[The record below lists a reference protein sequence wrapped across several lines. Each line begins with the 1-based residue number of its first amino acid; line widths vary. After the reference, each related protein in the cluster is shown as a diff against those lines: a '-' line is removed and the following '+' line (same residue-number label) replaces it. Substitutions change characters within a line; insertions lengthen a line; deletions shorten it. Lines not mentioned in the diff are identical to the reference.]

1 MSRHP
6 LQALTL
12 VVVALASVRAW
23 AGEVPV
29 ADVPGLVSAIQAAK
43 PGDTIVLAPGT
54 YEVHQSKIACEAA
67 GTADAPI
74 VVRAAEL
81 GTVKI
86 LFDAVEGF
94 HVRGPHWEFANLD
107 IEGICAADND
117 CEHAFHVTGAAE
129 NTWLHHN
136 RMHGFNAMIKGNGE
150 PIGPG
155 DSFVWPDDVVIEY
168 NELYNPAPR
177 NTGNPVTPIDIVGGQ
192 RWVLRG
198 NFIHD
203 HAKGGGDNVSYAAF
217 LKGHS
222 KDGVM
227 ERNLV
232 VCELL
237 HSGQVR
243 LGLSL
248 GGGGTSPD
256 SICEDGA
263 CKPEHER
270 GTLRNNLIV
279 NCPADVGVY
288 VNAGADTKIVNNT
301 LYNTAGIDMRFAQ
314 TTGVVANNLL
324 NGKIRDR
331 DGGTSMKMNNLAELS
346 LDEFAAWFADPGA
359 FDFTLKDGAAI
370 VDQGVALPEVTD
382 DYCGNDRDDGMH
394 DIGAIEY
401 DGEGCVGGVPAEP
414 GGSGGT
420 STGGEETGGETGA
433 STGAG
438 QTSDVGTSG
447 GGETGGSA
455 TGGEPTT
462 GASGPTSG
470 ASGGSST
477 SGDGESGGGLTSGSM
492 ESPDSGCSCR
502 GGARSGG
509 AAWLLG
515 LLLLGLRRARRQGPA
530 AGG

>member
-1 MSRHP
+1 
-6 LQALTL
+6 
-12 VVVALASVRAW
+12 
-23 AGEVPV
+23 
-29 ADVPGLVSAIQAAK
+29 
-43 PGDTIVLAPGT
+43 
-54 YEVHQSKIACEAA
+54 
-67 GTADAPI
+67 
-74 VVRAAEL
+74 
-81 GTVKI
+81 
-86 LFDAVEGF
+86 
-94 HVRGPHWEFANLD
+94 
-107 IEGICAADND
+107 
-117 CEHAFHVTGAAE
+117 
-129 NTWLHHN
+129 
-136 RMHGFNAMIKGNGE
+136 
-150 PIGPG
+150 
-155 DSFVWPDDVVIEY
+155 
-168 NELYNPAPR
+168 
-177 NTGNPVTPIDIVGGQ
+177 
-192 RWVLRG
+192 
-198 NFIHD
+198 
-203 HAKGGGDNVSYAAF
+203 
-217 LKGHS
+217 
-222 KDGVM
+222 M

>member
-1 MSRHP
+1 MAKIP
-6 LQALTL
+6 FQTL
-12 VVVALASVRAW
+12 LSALALLTSTRAW

-29 ADVPGLVSAIQAAK
+29 ADVPGLVGAIQAAK
-43 PGDTIVLAPGT
+43 PGDTIVLAPGI

-81 GTVKI
+81 GTVTI
-86 LFDAVEGF
+86 RFDAVEGF

-107 IEGICAADND
+107 IEGICAADSD

-129 NTWLHHN
+129 STWLHHN

-177 NTGNPVTPIDIVGGQ
+177 DTGNPVTPIDVVGGQ

-222 KDGVM
+222 KDGLI

-232 VCELL
+232 VCELM

-248 GGGGTSPD
+248 GGGGTGPD

-270 GTLRNNLIV
+270 GVLRNNLIV
-279 NCPADVGVY
+279 NCPVDVGIY
-288 VNAGADTKIVNNT
+288 VNAGADSKIVNNT
-301 LYNTAGIDMRFAQ
+301 LYNTSGIDMRFAQ
-314 TTGVVANNLL
+314 TTGLVANNLL

-331 DGGTSMKMNNLAELS
+331 DGGTSMKMNNLEEVALA
-346 LDEFAAWFADPGA
+346 DFGAWFVDPSA
-359 FDFTLKDGAAI
+359 YDFTLKDGAAI
-370 VDQGVALPEVTD
+370 VDLGLALAEVPD
-382 DYCGNDRDDGMH
+382 DYCGNDRSDGKH

-401 DGEGCVGGVPAEP
+401 DGDGCVGGVPVESG

-420 STGGEETGGETGA
+420 STGGDESGGSETGVGSTGGAGTSGETG
-433 STGAG
+433 S
-438 QTSDVGTSG
+438 SPTSG
-447 GGETGGSA
+447 ATSSPTSGETD
-455 TGGEPTT
+455 
-462 GASGPTSG
+462 GPTSG
-470 ASGGSST
+470 
-477 SGDGESGGGLTSGSM
+477 GESGGGLTTGTGSSSGSAG
-492 ESPDSGCSCR
+492 DTGATGDGSGCACR
-502 GGARSGG
+502 GGSSTGG
-509 AAWLLG
+509 AGALLG
-515 LLLLGLRRARRQGPA
+515 LLLLGLGRSRRR
-530 AGG
+530 

>member
-1 MSRHP
+1 MAKIPFPS
-6 LQALTL
+6 LLSA
-12 VVVALASVRAW
+12 VIALASAPAW

-29 ADVPGLVSAIQAAK
+29 ADVPGLVGAIQAAK

-86 LFDAVEGF
+86 LFDALEGF

-107 IEGICAADND
+107 IEGICAADDD
-117 CEHAFHVTGAAE
+117 CEHAFHVTGAADGA
-129 NTWLHHN
+129 WLHHN

-155 DSFVWPDDVVIEY
+155 DGFVWPDDVVIQY

-401 DGEGCVGGVPAEP
+401 DGEGCVGGVPA
-414 GGSGGT
+414 
-420 STGGEETGGETGA
+420 
-433 STGAG
+433 
-438 QTSDVGTSG
+438 
-447 GGETGGSA
+447 
-455 TGGEPTT
+455 
-462 GASGPTSG
+462 
-470 ASGGSST
+470 
-477 SGDGESGGGLTSGSM
+477 
-492 ESPDSGCSCR
+492 
-502 GGARSGG
+502 
-509 AAWLLG
+509 
-515 LLLLGLRRARRQGPA
+515 
-530 AGG
+530 